1 MRQDVG
7 RSADRVEPVA
17 ERVRPAG
24 LCLGPGH
31 LVVHGNP
38 AFRATFGERALGVP
52 AREGMLDLSA
62 DAFAVLDAV
71 YESGRPFARWI
82 RRGGSDWRL
91 TVAPRADPETGE
103 VYGVRFHLRRRDD
116 VPVLIERAEPNPA
129 S

>member
-1 MRQDVG
+1 
-7 RSADRVEPVA
+7 
-17 ERVRPAG
+17 
-24 LCLGPGH
+24 
-31 LVVHGNP
+31 
-38 AFRATFGERALGVP
+38 
-52 AREGMLDLSA
+52 MLDLSA